1 MSFLGYPRED
11 GQVGVRNYIGII
23 STVVCANDV
32 SLKISQQV
40 EGTTAYLHDQGCT
53 QTPID
58 LETVKRTLINLGKN
72 PNLAGVLLVS
82 LGCESIVAEEIES
95 EIAKSGKPVKI
106 IRIQE
111 AGGMLP
117 AIAQGSNIAHDMVV
131 EASKIGKEEFDDS
144 KLVIAVKCG
153 ASDTTSGL
161 ISNPSAG
168 AALDIVNELGGT
180 CIFGETTEFLGAE
193 HTLVRRAV
201 NKEIGEKI
209 INIVTRMENR
219 TKRMGV
225 DMRGGQPTTGNIKG
239 GLTTI
244 EDKSLGAVIKSG
256 TKPID
261 DVYEYGDKV
270 TKKGLYIVDSPGRE
284 PEFLT
289 AAAAAGAQI
298 IIFTTGIGAP
308 QGFPFVPVLK
318 VTGNPNTYK
327 KLYDHVDIYIEIPE
341 KGENKIQEAG
351 KEIFEELEKI
361 ASGKKTKSEVL
372 GYGQFSNIF
381 TVGPVI

>member
-1 MSFLGYPRED
+1 MSFFGYLRND

-32 SLKISQQV
+32 TLKISQQI
-40 EGTTAYLHDQGCT
+40 EGAAAYLHDQGCT
-53 QTPID
+53 QTSID
-58 LETVKRTLINLGKN
+58 LNTVKKTLINLGKN

-82 LGCESIVAEEIES
+82 LGCESIVPEEIES
-95 EIAKSGKPVKI
+95 EISKTGKPVKI
-106 IRIQE
+106 IGIQE
-111 AGGMLP
+111 SGGMLP
-117 AIAQGSNIAHDMVV
+117 AIAKGSNIAHDMVV
-131 EASKIGKEEFDDS
+131 EASKIEKKEFDDS

-168 AALDIVNELGGT
+168 AALDIVNDAGGT

-201 NKEIGEKI
+201 NEEVGEKI
-209 INIVTRMENR
+209 INIVTRMEAR

-225 DMRGGQPTTGNIKG
+225 NMRGGQPTTGNIKG

-244 EDKSLGAVIKSG
+244 EEKSLGAVVKSG

-261 DVYEYGDKV
+261 DVYEYGDNV

-308 QGFPFVPVLK
+308 QGFPFVPILK

-327 KLYDHVDIYIEIPE
+327 KLHDHIDVYIEIPE
-341 KGENKIQEAG
+341 KGENKIKIAG
-351 KEIFEELEKI
+351 VEIFEELKKI

>member
-1 MSFLGYPRED
+1 MSFIGYPRKNGE
-11 GQVGVRNYIGII
+11 VGVRNYIGII
-23 STVVCANDV
+23 STVICANDV
-32 SLKISQQV
+32 TYKIAQQV
-40 EGTTAYLHDQGCT
+40 EGTKAFLHNQGCC

-58 LETVKRTLINLGKN
+58 LATVKKVLINLGKN

-82 LGCESIVAEEIES
+82 LGCESIIAQEVKAGIAE
-95 EIAKSGKPVKI
+95 SGKPVEI
-106 IRIQE
+106 MNIQ
-111 AGGMLP
+111 ANGGMLP
-117 AIAQGSNIAHDMVV
+117 AVAKGSNIAHDMVI
-131 EASKIGKEEFDDS
+131 EASKIEPKEVDDS
-144 KLVIAVKCG
+144 NLVIAVKCG

-168 AALDIVNELGGT
+168 AVLDIVNNRGGT
-180 CIFGETTEFLGAE
+180 CVFGETTEFLGAE
-193 HTLVRRAV
+193 HTLIRRAV
-201 NKEIGEKI
+201 NTQVGDKIKEIV
-209 INIVTRMENR
+209 NRMENR
-219 TKRMGV
+219 AKRMGV

-244 EDKSLGAVIKSG
+244 EDKSLGAVVKSG
-256 TKPID
+256 TKEID

-270 TKKGLYIVDSPGRE
+270 DKKGLYIVDSPGRE

-318 VTGNPNTYK
+318 ITGNPNTYK
-327 KLYDHVDIYIEIPE
+327 KLYDHIDKYIEIPE
-341 KGENKIQEAG
+341 KADDTIKEAG
-351 KEIFEELEKI
+351 KILFEELKKI

-381 TVGPVI
+381 AVGPVI

>member
-32 SLKISQQV
+32 TLKISQQV

-95 EIAKSGKPVKI
+95 EIAKSGKPVKM

-168 AALDIVNELGGT
+168 SALDIVNELGGT

-209 INIVTRMENR
+209 INIVTRMEDR

-327 KLYDHVDIYIEIPE
+327 KLYDHIDIYIEIPE

>member
-32 SLKISQQV
+32 TLKISQQV

-106 IRIQE
+106 IGIQE

-168 AALDIVNELGGT
+168 AALDKVNEAGGT

-201 NKEIGEKI
+201 NKEVGEKI
-209 INIVTRMENR
+209 INIVTRMEDR

-327 KLYDHVDIYIEIPE
+327 KLYDHIDIYIEIPE

-351 KEIFEELEKI
+351 KEIFEELQKI

>member
-209 INIVTRMENR
+209 INIVTRMEDR

>member
-32 SLKISQQV
+32 TLKISQQV

-72 PNLAGVLLVS
+72 SNLAGVLLVS

-95 EIAKSGKPVKI
+95 EIAKSGKPVKM

-209 INIVTRMENR
+209 INIVTRMEDR

-327 KLYDHVDIYIEIPE
+327 KLYDHIDIYIEIPE

>member
-1 MSFLGYPRED
+1 MSFLGYARKD

-32 SLKISQQV
+32 TLKIAQQV
-40 EGTTAYLHDQGCT
+40 EGTRAFLHDQGCT

-58 LETVKRTLINLGKN
+58 LDTVKKTLINLGKN

-95 EIAKSGKPVKI
+95 EIAKSDKPVKI
-106 IRIQE
+106 VRIQDS
-111 AGGMLP
+111 GGMLP
-117 AIAQGSNIAHDMVV
+117 AIAKGSNIAHDMVV
-131 EASKIGKEEFDDS
+131 EASKIEREEFDDS

-201 NKEIGEKI
+201 NKKVGDEII
-209 INIVTRMENR
+209 HIVTRMEDR

-244 EDKSLGAVIKSG
+244 EEKSLGAVVKSG

-261 DVYEYGDKV
+261 GVYEYGDKV

-289 AAAAAGAQI
+289 AAAAAGAQM

-318 VTGNPNTYK
+318 ITGNPNTYQ

-341 KGENKIQEAG
+341 KGKNKIKEAG
-351 KEIFEELEKI
+351 KEIFEELKKI

-372 GYGQFSNIF
+372 GYGQFSNIY

>member
-1 MSFLGYPRED
+1 MSFLGYPRSD

-32 SLKISQQV
+32 TLKISQQV
-40 EGTTAYLHDQGCT
+40 EGTAAYLHDQGCT

-58 LETVKRTLINLGKN
+58 LSTVKKTLINLGKN

-82 LGCESIVAEEIES
+82 LGCESIVPEEIES
-95 EIAKSGKPVKI
+95 EISKAGKPVKI
-106 IRIQE
+106 INIQE
-111 AGGMLP
+111 VGGMLP
-117 AIAQGSNIAHDMVV
+117 AIAKGSNIAHDMVV
-131 EASKIGKEEFDDS
+131 EASKIEREEFDDS

-168 AALDIVNELGGT
+168 AALDKVNEAGGT

-244 EDKSLGAVIKSG
+244 EDKSLGAVVKSG
-256 TKPID
+256 TKAID
-261 DVYEYGDKV
+261 DVFEYGDKV

-327 KLYDHVDIYIEIPE
+327 KLYDHIDVYIEIPD
-341 KGENKIQEAG
+341 KGEDKIKGAG
-351 KEIFEELEKI
+351 EDIFNELKKI

>member
-1 MSFLGYPRED
+1 MSFLGYPRSD

-32 SLKISQQV
+32 TLKISQQV
-40 EGTTAYLHDQGCT
+40 EGTAAYLHDQGCT

-58 LETVKRTLINLGKN
+58 LNTVKKTLINLGKN

-82 LGCESIVAEEIES
+82 LGCESIVPEEIES
-95 EIAKSGKPVKI
+95 EISKAGKPVKI
-106 IRIQE
+106 INIQE
-111 AGGMLP
+111 VGGMLP
-117 AIAQGSNIAHDMVV
+117 AIAKGSNIAHDMVV
-131 EASKIGKEEFDDS
+131 EASKIEREEFDDS

-168 AALDIVNELGGT
+168 AALDKVNEAGGT

-244 EDKSLGAVIKSG
+244 EDKSLGAVVKSG
-256 TKPID
+256 TKAID
-261 DVYEYGDKV
+261 DVFEYGDKV

-327 KLYDHVDIYIEIPE
+327 KLYDHIDVYIEIPD
-341 KGENKIQEAG
+341 KGEDKIKGAG
-351 KEIFEELEKI
+351 EDIFNELKKI

>member
-32 SLKISQQV
+32 TLKISQQV

-209 INIVTRMENR
+209 INIVTRMEDR

>member
-1 MSFLGYPRED
+1 MSFLGYPRKD

-32 SLKISQQV
+32 TLKISQQV
-40 EGTTAYLHDQGCT
+40 EGTAAFLHDQGCT

-58 LETVKRTLINLGKN
+58 LNTVRKTLINLGKN

-82 LGCESIVAEEIES
+82 LGCESIVAEEIEA
-95 EIAKSGKPVKI
+95 EISKTGKPVKI

-111 AGGMLP
+111 TGGMLP
-117 AIAQGSNIAHDMVV
+117 AIAKGSNIAHDMVV
-131 EASKIGKEEFDDS
+131 EASKIEREEFDDS

-168 AALDIVNELGGT
+168 AALDKVNEAGGT

-201 NKEIGEKI
+201 NKEVGEKI
-209 INIVTRMENR
+209 LNIVTRMEDR

-244 EDKSLGAVIKSG
+244 EDKSLGAVVKSG

-318 VTGNPNTYK
+318 VTGNPNTYRN
-327 KLYDHVDIYIEIPE
+327 LYDHIDIYIEIPE
-341 KGENKIQEAG
+341 KGKNKIKKAG
-351 KEIFEELEKI
+351 EEIFNELKKI
-361 ASGKKTKSEVL
+361 ASGRKTKSEVL

>member
-32 SLKISQQV
+32 TLKISQQV
-40 EGTTAYLHDQGCT
+40 AGTTAYLHDQGCT

-82 LGCESIVAEEIES
+82 LGCESIVAAEIES

-106 IRIQE
+106 IGIQE

-117 AIAQGSNIAHDMVV
+117 AISQGSNIAHDMVV

-209 INIVTRMENR
+209 INIVTRMEDR

-327 KLYDHVDIYIEIPE
+327 KLYDHIDIYIEIPE

-351 KEIFEELEKI
+351 KEIFEALEKI

>member
-1 MSFLGYPRED
+1 MSFLGYPRSD

-32 SLKISQQV
+32 TLKISQQV
-40 EGTTAYLHDQGCT
+40 EGTAAYLHDQGCT

-58 LETVKRTLINLGKN
+58 LSTVKKTLINLGKN

-82 LGCESIVAEEIES
+82 LGCESIVPEEIES
-95 EIAKSGKPVKI
+95 EISKAGKPVKI
-106 IRIQE
+106 INIQE
-111 AGGMLP
+111 VGGMLP
-117 AIAQGSNIAHDMVV
+117 AIAKGSNIAHDMVV
-131 EASKIGKEEFDDS
+131 EASKIEREEFDDS

-168 AALDIVNELGGT
+168 AALDKVNEAGGT

-244 EDKSLGAVIKSG
+244 EDKSLGAVVKSG
-256 TKPID
+256 TKAID
-261 DVYEYGDKV
+261 DVFEYGDKV

-327 KLYDHVDIYIEIPE
+327 KLYDHIDVYIEIPE
-341 KGENKIQEAG
+341 KGEDKIKGAG
-351 KEIFEELEKI
+351 EDIFNELKKI

>member
-1 MSFLGYPRED
+1 MSFLGYPRSD

-32 SLKISQQV
+32 TLKISQQV
-40 EGTTAYLHDQGCT
+40 EGTAAYLHDQGCT

-58 LETVKRTLINLGKN
+58 LNTVKKTLINLGKN

-82 LGCESIVAEEIES
+82 LGCESIVPEEIES
-95 EIAKSGKPVKI
+95 EISKAGKPVKI
-106 IRIQE
+106 INIQE
-111 AGGMLP
+111 VGGMLP
-117 AIAQGSNIAHDMVV
+117 AIAKGSNIAHDMVV
-131 EASKIGKEEFDDS
+131 EASKIEREEFDDS

-168 AALDIVNELGGT
+168 AALDKVNEAGGT

-244 EDKSLGAVIKSG
+244 EDKSLGAVVKSG
-256 TKPID
+256 TKAID
-261 DVYEYGDKV
+261 DVFEYGDKV

-327 KLYDHVDIYIEIPE
+327 KLYDHIDVYIEIPE
-341 KGENKIQEAG
+341 KGEDKIKGAG
-351 KEIFEELEKI
+351 EDIFNELKKI

>member
-1 MSFLGYPRED
+1 MSFSGYSRND

-32 SLKISQQV
+32 TLKISQQI
-40 EGTTAYLHDQGCT
+40 EGTAAFLHDQGCT

-58 LETVKRTLINLGKN
+58 LDTVKKTLINLGKN

-95 EIAKSGKPVKI
+95 EIAKTGKPVKI
-106 IRIQE
+106 VRIQE
-111 AGGMLP
+111 LGGMLP
-117 AIAQGSNIAHDMVV
+117 AIAKGSNIAHDMVV
-131 EASKIGKEEFDDS
+131 EASKIKREEFDDS
-144 KLVIAVKCG
+144 KLVVAVKCG

-168 AALDIVNELGGT
+168 AALDKVNEAGGT

-201 NKEIGEKI
+201 NKEVGEKI
-209 INIVTRMENR
+209 INIVTRIEDR
-219 TKRMGV
+219 AKRMGV

-244 EDKSLGAVIKSG
+244 EDKSLGAVVKSG

-270 TKKGLYIVDSPGRE
+270 TRKGLYIVDSPGRE

-327 KLYDHVDIYIEIPE
+327 NLYDHIDMYIEIPE
-341 KGENKIQEAG
+341 KGENKIKSAG
-351 KEIFEELEKI
+351 EEIFSELKKI

>member
-32 SLKISQQV
+32 TLKISQQV
-40 EGTTAYLHDQGCT
+40 EGTAAYLHDQGCT

-106 IRIQE
+106 IGIQE

-168 AALDIVNELGGT
+168 AALDKVNEAGGT

-201 NKEIGEKI
+201 NKEVGEKI
-209 INIVTRMENR
+209 INIVTRMEDR

-327 KLYDHVDIYIEIPE
+327 KLYDHIDIYIEIPE

-351 KEIFEELEKI
+351 KEIFEELQKI

>member
-1 MSFLGYPRED
+1 
-11 GQVGVRNYIGII
+11 
-23 STVVCANDV
+23 
-32 SLKISQQV
+32 
-40 EGTTAYLHDQGCT
+40 
-53 QTPID
+53 
-58 LETVKRTLINLGKN
+58 
-72 PNLAGVLLVS
+72 
-82 LGCESIVAEEIES
+82 
-95 EIAKSGKPVKI
+95 
-106 IRIQE
+106 
-111 AGGMLP
+111 
-117 AIAQGSNIAHDMVV
+117 
-131 EASKIGKEEFDDS
+131 
-144 KLVIAVKCG
+144 
-153 ASDTTSGL
+153 
-161 ISNPSAG
+161 
-168 AALDIVNELGGT
+168 
-180 CIFGETTEFLGAE
+180 
-193 HTLVRRAV
+193 
-201 NKEIGEKI
+201 
-209 INIVTRMENR
+209 MENR

-244 EDKSLGAVIKSG
+244 EDKSLGAVVKSG
-256 TKPID
+256 TKAID
-261 DVYEYGDKV
+261 DVFEYGDKV

-327 KLYDHVDIYIEIPE
+327 KLYDHIDVYIEIPV
-341 KGENKIQEAG
+341 KGEDKIKGAG
-351 KEIFEELEKI
+351 EDIFNELKKI

>member
-32 SLKISQQV
+32 TLKISQQV
-40 EGTTAYLHDQGCT
+40 EGTAAFLHDQGCT

-58 LETVKRTLINLGKN
+58 LNTVKKTLINLGKN

-117 AIAQGSNIAHDMVV
+117 AIAQGSNIAHDMSV
-131 EASKIGKEEFDDS
+131 EASKIEREEFDDS
-144 KLVIAVKCG
+144 KLVVAVKCG

-209 INIVTRMENR
+209 INIVTRMEDR

-256 TKPID
+256 TKPIN

-327 KLYDHVDIYIEIPE
+327 KLYDHIDIYIEIPE

>member
-32 SLKISQQV
+32 TLKISQQV

-106 IRIQE
+106 ISIQE
-111 AGGMLP
+111 VGGMLP

-209 INIVTRMENR
+209 INIVTRMEDR

-256 TKPID
+256 TKPIN

-327 KLYDHVDIYIEIPE
+327 KLYDHIDIYIEIPE

-351 KEIFEELEKI
+351 KEIFEELQKI